1 MKAEQVFSET
11 MRDFQ
16 KLLRQQN
23 LTLIMDDQIN
33 AKIDVKKR
41 QIIFSV
47 KKKSSK

>member
-47 KKKSSK
+47 KKK